1 MHAPARKLSLPRL
14 LTLYLTTMTATLT
27 SPGLTQTAQA
37 SDTKTAKIEQN
48 QSQNQSSSHTGALS
62 SDTTV
67 HSLAH
72 MPVQE
77 VTVFKD
83 GHALLIHEG
92 LMPLTA
98 SGDVV
103 LEDLPKPV
111 LGTFFPYS
119 MEPQAKL
126 GSVTSGR
133 RKITNSQTALTLPE
147 LIAANAGAMVRI
159 DELIGVGE
167 KAKLVSYDAKII
179 GIPTRSA
186 EELARAGQERL
197 DPTLILPQK
206 SSLVKLKT
214 DTGTTYIPIDRIQT
228 LSFKSEPDAQLKD
241 EYIRNTL
248 TMALDWQKRG
258 NTKARVGMMYLEKGI
273 RWIPNYKVTIDG
285 QGHAKVK
292 LQATIVND
300 LTDLK
305 DVNCNLVVG
314 VPSFAF
320 KGDIDPISLS
330 ETLAHVASYAAQDS
344 RLRNSFSNAI
354 MSQSVGYASDKD
366 EEKTGAAQTSSESS
380 KNEDLFVFNLKH
392 LTLKKGERMVVPV
405 QEYTVDYKD
414 LYTFDLAIAPPPEV
428 QSQNN
433 HMVNSGKSDE
443 QKLADSNKIIHKIRL
458 FNSSKQPFTT
468 APALIVVT
476 GTSRELSREPSRNPG
491 SKPSNWGNDGEVLA
505 QGMMTYASPGSNADL
520 TLTNAVDIKAKKE
533 EKETS
538 RTADAV
544 TWQDYKYARVNLAGT
559 ITLTNYMNKPV
570 TVEITRKVLGRLD
583 SVSKG
588 GIMTMTNTIDE
599 IRGSDLPPWWGY
611 FSWPGWWSY
620 MNGIGKFT
628 FTETIQPGKSINVD
642 YGWHYFWR

>member
-1 MHAPARKLSLPRL
+1 MHTPAKKRSLPRL
-14 LTLYLTTMTATLT
+14 LTLYLTTVTATLT
-27 SPGLTQTAQA
+27 SPGLTLTARA
-37 SDTKTAKIEQN
+37 SDVKTAKIEQS
-48 QSQNQSSSHTGALS
+48 QSQSQSSSQTGALS
-62 SDTTV
+62 SDEAV

-72 MPVQE
+72 MPVKE

-126 GSVTSGR
+126 DSVTAGR
-133 RKITNSQTALTLPE
+133 RKITSSQTALTLPE
-147 LIAANAGAMVRI
+147 LIAANVGALVHI

-167 KAKLVSYDAKII
+167 NAKLVSYDAKII

-197 DPTLILPQK
+197 DSALILPQK
-206 SSLVKLKT
+206 SNLVKLRT
-214 DTGTTYIPIDRIQT
+214 DTGISYVAIDRIQT

-248 TMALDWQKRG
+248 TMALGWQNRR
-258 NTKARVGMMYLEKGI
+258 NTKAKVGMMYLEKGI

-292 LQATIVND
+292 LQATLVND

-320 KGDIDPISLS
+320 KGDVDPISLS
-330 ETLAHVASYAAQDS
+330 ETLAHIASYSAQDS
-344 RLRNSFSNAI
+344 RLRNSFSNSI
-354 MSQSVGYASDKD
+354 MSQSVGYARDKD

-405 QEYTVDYKD
+405 QEYTVEYKD

-433 HMVNSGKSDE
+433 HINNSGQRDE
-443 QKLADSNKIIHKIRL
+443 QKLADSNKVIHKIRL

-468 APALIVVT
+468 APALIVVAD
-476 GTSRELSREPSRNPG
+476 TSSNPG
-491 SKPSNWGNDGEVLA
+491 SKSSSKQSNLTNDGEVLA

-533 EKETS
+533 ERETS
-538 RTADAV
+538 RTPDAV

-583 SVSKG
+583 NVSKG

-599 IRGSDLPPWWGY
+599 MKSSDLPPWWGY

-628 FTETIQPGKSINVD
+628 FNETIQPGKSINVD

>member
-1 MHAPARKLSLPRL
+1 MHSPARKLSLPRL
-14 LTLYLTTMTATLT
+14 LSIYLTALTATMTCPAF
-27 SPGLTQTAQA
+27 
-37 SDTKTAKIEQN
+37 
-48 QSQNQSSSHTGALS
+48 S
-62 SDTTV
+62 SDATV

-72 MPVQE
+72 MPVKE

-126 GSVTSGR
+126 GSVTAGR

-147 LIAANAGAMVRI
+147 LIAANAGALVRI

-167 KAKLVSYDAKII
+167 NAKLVSYDAKII

-186 EELARAGQERL
+186 EEQARAGQERL
-197 DPTLILPQK
+197 DSTLILPQK
-206 SSLVKLKT
+206 SNLVKLKT
-214 DTGTTYIPIDRIQT
+214 DTGISYVPIDRIQT

-248 TMALDWQKRG
+248 TMALDWQKSG
-258 NTKARVGMMYLEKGI
+258 TTKAQVGMMYLEKGI
-273 RWIPNYKVTIDG
+273 RWIPNYKITIDG

-292 LQATIVND
+292 LQATLVND

-320 KGDIDPISLS
+320 KGDVDPISLS
-330 ETLAHVASYAAQDS
+330 ETLAQVASYAAQDS
-344 RLRNSFSNAI
+344 RLRNKFSNAI
-354 MSQSVGYASDKD
+354 MSQSVGYARDSDG
-366 EEKTGAAQTSSESS
+366 ERAATPQTNTEST

-433 HMVNSGKSDE
+433 HNLNSGKSDE
-443 QKLADSNKIIHKIRL
+443 QKLADSNKVIHKIRL

-468 APALIVVT
+468 APALIVVAD
-476 GTSRELSREPSRNPG
+476 TSNSSIN
-491 SKPSNWGNDGEVLA
+491 KPSNWANDGEVLA

-588 GIMTMTNTIDE
+588 GVMTMTNTIDE

>member
-1 MHAPARKLSLPRL
+1 MRQKMKTPARKRSLPRL
-14 LTLYLTTMTATLT
+14 LTLYLTTVTTALT
-27 SPGLTQTAQA
+27 SPGLTLATRA
-37 SDTKTAKIEQN
+37 SDIKTAKIEQN
-48 QSQNQSSSHTGALS
+48 QNQNQSSSQTGALS
-62 SDTTV
+62 NDAAV

-72 MPVQE
+72 MPVKE

-126 GSVTSGR
+126 DSVTAGR
-133 RKITNSQTALTLPE
+133 RKITTSQTALTLPE
-147 LIAANAGAMVRI
+147 LIAANAGAMVHI
-159 DELIGVGE
+159 DELVGVGE
-167 KAKLVSYDAKII
+167 NAKLVSYDAKII

-197 DPTLILPQK
+197 DSALILPQK
-206 SSLVKLKT
+206 SNLVKLKT
-214 DTGTTYIPIDRIQT
+214 DTGISYVAIDRIQT

-248 TMALDWQKRG
+248 TMALDWQKNR
-258 NTKARVGMMYLEKGI
+258 NTKAKVGMMYLEKGI

-285 QGHAKVK
+285 HGHAKVK
-292 LQATIVND
+292 LQATLVND

-320 KGDIDPISLS
+320 KGDVDPISLS
-330 ETLAHVASYAAQDS
+330 ETLAHVASSAAQDS
-344 RLRNSFSNAI
+344 RLRNSFSNSI
-354 MSQSVGYASDKD
+354 MSQSVGYARDKD
-366 EEKTGAAQTSSESS
+366 EEIGAAGQVKTESS

-405 QEYTVDYKD
+405 QEYAVEYKD

-433 HMVNSGKSDE
+433 HINNSGQSDE
-443 QKLADSNKIIHKIRL
+443 QKLADSNKVIHKIRL
-458 FNSSKQPFTT
+458 FNSSQQPFTT
-468 APALIVVT
+468 APALIVVAD
-476 GTSRELSREPSRNPG
+476 TSNKPD
-491 SKPSNWGNDGEVLA
+491 SKQGNLVNDGEVLA

-538 RTADAV
+538 RTPDAV

-583 SVSKG
+583 NVSKG
-588 GIMTMTNTIDE
+588 GIMSMTNTIDE
-599 IRGSDLPPWWGY
+599 IKGNDLPPWWGY

>member
-1 MHAPARKLSLPRL
+1 MNPSSRPRSLPCL
-14 LTLYLTTMTATLT
+14 LALYLTTTAATFAT
-27 SPGLTQTAQA
+27 PGLTPAA
-37 SDTKTAKIEQN
+37 RAGDVKAAKIEQN
-48 QSQNQSSSHTGALS
+48 ESHPAAEALRADLKS
-62 SDTTV
+62 EQKADTV

-72 MPVQE
+72 MPVKE

-92 LMPLTA
+92 QMPLTA

-119 MEPQAKL
+119 LEPQAKL
-126 GSVTSGR
+126 TAVTAGR
-133 RKITNSQTALTLPE
+133 RKITNSQTALTVAE
-147 LIAANAGAMVRI
+147 LVAANAGALVHI

-167 KAKLVSYDAKII
+167 SAKIVSYDAKII

-186 EELARAGQERL
+186 EELARAGQESV
-197 DPTLILPQK
+197 DAALILPQK
-206 SSLVKLKT
+206 SNLVKLKT
-214 DTGTTYIPIDRIQT
+214 DTGISYVPIERIQT
-228 LSFKSEPDAQLKD
+228 LSFKTEPDGQLKD
-241 EYIRNTL
+241 EYIRNTM
-248 TMALDWQKRG
+248 TMALDWQKSG
-258 NTKARVGMMYLEKGI
+258 NSKAKVGMMYLEKGI

-292 LQATIVND
+292 LQATLVND

-320 KGDIDPISLS
+320 KGDVDPISLS
-330 ETLAHVASYAAQDS
+330 ETIAQVASYAGQDS
-344 RLRNSFSNAI
+344 RLRNSFSNSI
-354 MSQSVGYASDKD
+354 MSQSVGYARDSDDKSGD
-366 EEKTGAAQTSSESS
+366 TQTKTEST

-405 QEYTVDYKD
+405 QEYAVEYKD
-414 LYTFDLAIAPPPEV
+414 LYTLDLAFAPPPEV
-428 QSQNN
+428 QNQNS
-433 HMVNSGKSDE
+433 HVHSGQEE
-443 QKLADSNKIIHKIRL
+443 QKLTESNKVIHKIRL

-468 APALIVVT
+468 APALIVVASANNDK
-476 GTSRELSREPSRNPG
+476 GTEKNSFAS
-491 SKPSNWGNDGEVLA
+491 DGEVLA

-520 TLTNAVDIKAKKE
+520 TLTNAIDIKAKKE

-538 RTADAV
+538 RTPDAI
-544 TWQDYKYARVNLAGT
+544 TWQDNKYARVNLAGS
-559 ITLTNYMNKPV
+559 IALTNYMNKPI

-583 SVSKG
+583 SASKG
-588 GIMTMTNTIDE
+588 GSMTMTNTIDE
-599 IRGSDLPPWWGY
+599 MKGSDLPIWWGY
-611 FSWPGWWSY
+611 YSWPGWWSY

-628 FTETIQPGKSINVD
+628 FTETIQPGKTVNVD
-642 YGWHYFWR
+642 YSWHYFWR

>member
-1 MHAPARKLSLPRL
+1 MHASARKLSLPRL
-14 LTLYLTTMTATLT
+14 LTLYLTTVTATLT
-27 SPGLTQTAQA
+27 SPGLTLTAQA
-37 SDTKTAKIEQN
+37 STTKTAKIEQN
-48 QSQNQSSSHTGALS
+48 QTQNQSSSQTGALS
-62 SDTTV
+62 SDATV

-92 LMPLTA
+92 LMPLSA

-126 GSVTSGR
+126 SSVTAGR

-147 LIAANAGAMVRI
+147 LIAANAGAMVHI
-159 DELIGVGE
+159 DELIGVGAN
-167 KAKLVSYDAKII
+167 AKVVSYDAKII
-179 GIPTRSA
+179 GIPTRLA
-186 EELARAGQERL
+186 EEIARAGQERL
-197 DPTLILPQK
+197 DPSLILPQK

-214 DTGTTYIPIDRIQT
+214 DTGITYIPIDRIQT

-248 TMALDWQKRG
+248 TMVLDWQKRA
-258 NTKARVGMMYLEKGI
+258 NAEARVGMMYLEKGI

-305 DVNCNLVVG
+305 DVSCNLVVG

-320 KGDIDPISLS
+320 KGDVDPISLS
-330 ETLAHVASYAAQDS
+330 ETLAHVAFNAAQDS
-344 RLRNSFSNAI
+344 RLRNRFSNAI
-354 MSQSVGYASDKD
+354 MSQSVGYARESD
-366 EEKTGAAQTSSESS
+366 EEIASTTQASTESTR
-380 KNEDLFVFNLKH
+380 NEDLFVFNLKH

-414 LYTFDLAIAPPPEV
+414 LYTFDLAVAPPPEV

-433 HMVNSGKSDE
+433 HILNSGKTDE

-468 APALIVVT
+468 APALIVVA
-476 GTSRELSREPSRNPG
+476 EPNNKPHLSPG
-491 SKPSNWGNDGEVLA
+491 GKPNNWVNDGEVLA

-544 TWQDYKYARVNLAGT
+544 TWQDYKYARVNLAGS

-583 SVSKG
+583 HVSKG

-599 IRGSDLPPWWGY
+599 IRGSDLPPWWSY
-611 FSWPGWWSY
+611 FNWPGWWSY

-628 FTETIQPGKSINVD
+628 FTETIQPGKTVNVD

>member
-1 MHAPARKLSLPRL
+1 MKTPARKRSLPRL
-14 LTLYLTTMTATLT
+14 LTLYLTTVTTALT
-27 SPGLTQTAQA
+27 SPGLTLATRA
-37 SDTKTAKIEQN
+37 SDIKTTKIEQN
-48 QSQNQSSSHTGALS
+48 QNQNQSSSQTGTLS
-62 SDTTV
+62 NDAAV

-72 MPVQE
+72 MPVKE

-126 GSVTSGR
+126 DSVTAGR
-133 RKITNSQTALTLPE
+133 RKITTSQTALTLPE
-147 LIAANAGAMVRI
+147 LIAANAGAMVHI
-159 DELIGVGE
+159 DELVGVGE
-167 KAKLVSYDAKII
+167 NAKLVSYDAKII

-197 DPTLILPQK
+197 DSALILPQK
-206 SSLVKLKT
+206 SNLVKLKT
-214 DTGTTYIPIDRIQT
+214 DTGISYVAIDRIQT

-248 TMALDWQKRG
+248 TMALDWQKNR
-258 NTKARVGMMYLEKGI
+258 NTKAKVGMMYLEKGI

-285 QGHAKVK
+285 HGHAKVK
-292 LQATIVND
+292 LQATLVND

-320 KGDIDPISLS
+320 KGDVDPISLS
-330 ETLAHVASYAAQDS
+330 ETLAHVASSAAQDS
-344 RLRNSFSNAI
+344 RLRNSFSNSI
-354 MSQSVGYASDKD
+354 MSQSVGYARDKD
-366 EEKTGAAQTSSESS
+366 EEIGAAGQVKTESS

-405 QEYTVDYKD
+405 QEYTVEYKD

-433 HMVNSGKSDE
+433 HINNSGQSDE
-443 QKLADSNKIIHKIRL
+443 QKLADSNKVIHKIRL
-458 FNSSKQPFTT
+458 FNSSQQPFTT
-468 APALIVVT
+468 APALIVVAD
-476 GTSRELSREPSRNPG
+476 TSNKPD
-491 SKPSNWGNDGEVLA
+491 SKQGNLVNDGEVLA

-538 RTADAV
+538 RTPDAV

-583 SVSKG
+583 NVSKG
-588 GIMTMTNTIDE
+588 GIMSMTNTIDE
-599 IRGSDLPPWWGY
+599 IKGNDLPPWWGY

>member
-1 MHAPARKLSLPRL
+1 MNTPARKRSLPRL
-14 LTLYLTTMTATLT
+14 LTLYLTTTTAVLT
-27 SPGLTQTAQA
+27 SPGLTLATRA
-37 SDTKTAKIEQN
+37 SDIKTAKIEQN
-48 QSQNQSSSHTGALS
+48 QNQSSSQTGALS
-62 SDTTV
+62 NDAAV

-72 MPVQE
+72 MPVKE

-126 GSVTSGR
+126 DSVTAGR
-133 RKITNSQTALTLPE
+133 RKITTSQTALTLPE
-147 LIAANAGAMVRI
+147 LIAANAGAMVHI
-159 DELIGVGE
+159 DELVGVGE
-167 KAKLVSYDAKII
+167 NAKLVSYDAKII

-197 DPTLILPQK
+197 DPALILPQK
-206 SSLVKLKT
+206 SNLVKLKT
-214 DTGTTYIPIDRIQT
+214 DTGISYVAIDRIQT

-248 TMALDWQKRG
+248 TMALDWQKNR
-258 NTKARVGMMYLEKGI
+258 NTKAKVGMMYLEKGI

-285 QGHAKVK
+285 HGHAKVK
-292 LQATIVND
+292 LQATLVND

-320 KGDIDPISLS
+320 KGDVDPISLS
-330 ETLAHVASYAAQDS
+330 ETLAHVASSAAQDS
-344 RLRNSFSNAI
+344 RLRNSFSNSI
-354 MSQSVGYASDKD
+354 MSQSVGYARDKD
-366 EEKTGAAQTSSESS
+366 EEIGAAGQVKTESS

-405 QEYTVDYKD
+405 QEYTVEYKD

-428 QSQNN
+428 QAQNN
-433 HMVNSGKSDE
+433 RINNSGQSDE
-443 QKLADSNKIIHKIRL
+443 QKLADSNKVIHKIRL
-458 FNSSKQPFTT
+458 FNSSQQPFTT
-468 APALIVVT
+468 APALIVVAD
-476 GTSRELSREPSRNPG
+476 TSNKPD
-491 SKPSNWGNDGEVLA
+491 SKQGNLANDGEVLA

-520 TLTNAVDIKAKKE
+520 TVTNAVDIKAKKE

-538 RTADAV
+538 RTPDAV

-559 ITLTNYMNKPV
+559 ITLTNYMSKPV

-583 SVSKG
+583 NVSKG
-588 GIMTMTNTIDE
+588 GIMSMTNTIDE
-599 IRGSDLPPWWGY
+599 IKGNDLPPWWGY

>member
-1 MHAPARKLSLPRL
+1 MKTPARKRSLPRL
-14 LTLYLTTMTATLT
+14 LTLYLTTVTTALT
-27 SPGLTQTAQA
+27 SPGLTLATRA
-37 SDTKTAKIEQN
+37 SDIKTAKIEQN
-48 QSQNQSSSHTGALS
+48 QNQNQSSSQTGALS
-62 SDTTV
+62 NDAAV

-72 MPVQE
+72 MPVKE

-126 GSVTSGR
+126 DSVTAGR
-133 RKITNSQTALTLPE
+133 RKITTSQTALTLPE
-147 LIAANAGAMVRI
+147 LIAANAGAMVHI
-159 DELIGVGE
+159 DELVGVGE
-167 KAKLVSYDAKII
+167 NAKLVSYDAKII

-197 DPTLILPQK
+197 DSALILPQK
-206 SSLVKLKT
+206 SNLVKLKT
-214 DTGTTYIPIDRIQT
+214 DTGISYVAIDRIQT

-248 TMALDWQKRG
+248 TMALDWQKNR
-258 NTKARVGMMYLEKGI
+258 NTKAKVGMMYLEKGI

-285 QGHAKVK
+285 HGHAKVK
-292 LQATIVND
+292 LQATLVND

-320 KGDIDPISLS
+320 KGDVDPISLS
-330 ETLAHVASYAAQDS
+330 ETLAHVASSAAQDS
-344 RLRNSFSNAI
+344 RLRNSFSNSI
-354 MSQSVGYASDKD
+354 MSQSVGYARDKD
-366 EEKTGAAQTSSESS
+366 EEIGAAGQVKTESS

-405 QEYTVDYKD
+405 QEYAVEYKD

-433 HMVNSGKSDE
+433 HINNSGQSDE
-443 QKLADSNKIIHKIRL
+443 QKLADSNKVIHKIRL
-458 FNSSKQPFTT
+458 FNSSQQPFTT
-468 APALIVVT
+468 APALIVVAD
-476 GTSRELSREPSRNPG
+476 TSNKPD
-491 SKPSNWGNDGEVLA
+491 SKQGNLVNDGEVLA

-538 RTADAV
+538 RTPDAV

-583 SVSKG
+583 NVSKG
-588 GIMTMTNTIDE
+588 GIMSMTNTIDE
-599 IRGSDLPPWWGY
+599 IKGNDLPPWWGY

>member
-1 MHAPARKLSLPRL
+1 MNTLARKRSLTRL
-14 LTLYLTTMTATLT
+14 LALYLTTVTAALT
-27 SPGLTQTAQA
+27 SPGLTLATRA
-37 SDTKTAKIEQN
+37 SDIKTAKIEQN
-48 QSQNQSSSHTGALS
+48 QSQMSSETGALS
-62 SDTTV
+62 SDEAV

-72 MPVQE
+72 MPVKE

-119 MEPQAKL
+119 LEPQAKL
-126 GSVTSGR
+126 NSVTAGR

-147 LIAANAGAMVRI
+147 LIAANAGAMVHI

-167 KAKLVSYDAKII
+167 NAKLVSYDAKII

-197 DPTLILPQK
+197 DSALILPQK
-206 SSLVKLKT
+206 SNLVKLKT
-214 DTGTTYIPIDRIQT
+214 DTGISYIAIDRIQT

-241 EYIRNTL
+241 QYIRNTL
-248 TMALDWQKRG
+248 TMALDWQKNR
-258 NTKARVGMMYLEKGI
+258 NTKAKVGMMYLEKGI

-292 LQATIVND
+292 LQATLVND

-320 KGDIDPISLS
+320 KGDVDPISLS
-330 ETLAHVASYAAQDS
+330 ETLAQVASYAAQHS

-354 MSQSVGYASDKD
+354 MSQSVGYARDSD
-366 EEKTGAAQTSSESS
+366 EEKAGAAQTSTESS

-405 QEYTVDYKD
+405 QEYTVEYKD

-428 QSQNN
+428 QAQNN
-433 HMVNSGKSDE
+433 HINNSGQSDE
-443 QKLADSNKIIHKIRL
+443 QKLADSNKVIHKIRL
-458 FNSSKQPFTT
+458 FNSSQQPFTT
-468 APALIVVT
+468 APALVVVAD
-476 GTSRELSREPSRNPG
+476 PVN
-491 SKPSNWGNDGEVLA
+491 KKSNLANDGEVLA

-538 RTADAV
+538 RTPDSV

-583 SVSKG
+583 NVSKG
-588 GIMTMTNTIDE
+588 GVMTMTNTIDE
-599 IRGSDLPPWWGY
+599 MKSSDLPPWWGY

-628 FTETIQPGKSINVD
+628 FSETIQPGKSINVN

>member
-1 MHAPARKLSLPRL
+1 MQTPARKLSLSKL
-14 LTLYLTTMTATLT
+14 LTLYLTTVAATLT
-27 SPGLTQTAQA
+27 SPELTLAALA
-37 SDTKTAKIEQN
+37 SYVKTAKIVQTQDQILS
-48 QSQNQSSSHTGALS
+48 QSQGQSQTGELS
-62 SDTTV
+62 SDAAV

-72 MPVQE
+72 MPVRE
-77 VTVFKD
+77 VTIFKD
-83 GHALLIHEG
+83 GHALLVHEG

-126 GSVTSGR
+126 NSVTAGR

-147 LIAANAGAMVRI
+147 LIAANSGAMVHI

-167 KAKLVSYDAKII
+167 NAKLASYDAKII

-186 EELARAGQERL
+186 EELAKAGQERADAAL
-197 DPTLILPQK
+197 LLPQK
-206 SSLVKLKT
+206 SNLVKLKT
-214 DTGTTYIPIDRIQT
+214 DTGISYVPIDRIQT

-248 TMALDWQKRG
+248 TMALDWQKSG
-258 NTKARVGMMYLEKGI
+258 NTKAKVGMMYLEKGI

-285 QGHAKVK
+285 QGKAKVQ
-292 LQATIVND
+292 LQATLVND

-320 KGDIDPISLS
+320 KGDVDPISLS
-330 ETLAHVASYAAQDS
+330 ETLAQVASYAGQDS
-344 RLRNSFSNAI
+344 RFRNKFSNAI
-354 MSQSVGYASDKD
+354 MSQSVGYARDSDDAKS
-366 EEKTGAAQTSSESS
+366 ESAPTSTESS

-392 LTLKKGERMVVPV
+392 LSLKKGERMVVPV
-405 QEYTVDYKD
+405 QEYSVEYKD
-414 LYTFDLAIAPPPEV
+414 LYAFDLAVAPPPEV
-428 QSQNN
+428 QSQSG
-433 HMVNSGKSDE
+433 HINSGQTEE
-443 QKLADSNKIIHKIRL
+443 QRLADSNKVIHKIRL

-468 APALIVVT
+468 APALIVVAEQNANNNKNNN
-476 GTSRELSREPSRNPG
+476 RA
-491 SKPSNWGNDGEVLA
+491 NDGEVLA

-520 TLTNAVDIKAKKE
+520 TLTNAVDIKAKKD

-538 RTADAV
+538 RTPDAV

-583 SVSKG
+583 NVSKG

-599 IRGSDLPPWWGY
+599 MRSSELPPWWGY
-611 FSWPGWWSY
+611 FNWPGWWSY

-628 FTETIQPGKSINVD
+628 FSETIQPGKSINVD

>member
-1 MHAPARKLSLPRL
+1 MHPSARKLSLPRL
-14 LTLYLTTMTATLT
+14 LTLYLTTVTATLT
-27 SPGLTQTAQA
+27 SPGLTLTVQA
-37 SDTKTAKIEQN
+37 STTKTAKIEQN
-48 QSQNQSSSHTGALS
+48 QTQNQSSSQTGALS
-62 SDTTV
+62 SDATV
-67 HSLAH
+67 NSLAH

-126 GSVTSGR
+126 SSVTAGR
-133 RKITNSQTALTLPE
+133 RKITNRQTALTLPE
-147 LIAANAGAMVRI
+147 LIAANAGAMVHI

-167 KAKLVSYDAKII
+167 NAKLVSYDAKII

-186 EELARAGQERL
+186 EELARAGQERVDSSL
-197 DPTLILPQK
+197 VLPQK

-228 LSFKSEPDAQLKD
+228 LSFKSEPDSHLKD
-241 EYIRNTL
+241 EYIRHTL
-248 TMALDWQKRG
+248 TMALDWQKSA

-320 KGDIDPISLS
+320 KGDVDPISLS
-330 ETLAHVASYAAQDS
+330 ETLAHVASNAAQES
-344 RLRNSFSNAI
+344 RLRNRFSNAI
-354 MSQSVGYASDKD
+354 MSQAVGYTRESD
-366 EEKTGAAQTSSESS
+366 EESTTTTQASTEST

-392 LTLKKGERMVVPV
+392 LTLKKGERMIVPV

-433 HMVNSGKSDE
+433 HILNSGKTDE
-443 QKLADSNKIIHKIRL
+443 QKFIDSNKIIHKIRL

-468 APALIVVT
+468 APALIVVADT
-476 GTSRELSREPSRNPG
+476 NSSPNRNPG
-491 SKPSNWGNDGEVLA
+491 GIPNNWGKDGEVLA

-533 EKETS
+533 ERETS

-559 ITLTNYMNKPV
+559 ITLTNYMTKPV

-583 SVSKG
+583 NVSKG

-599 IRGSDLPPWWGY
+599 IRNSDLPPWWGY
-611 FSWPGWWSY
+611 FNWPGWWSY

-628 FTETIQPGKSINVD
+628 FTETIQPGKTINVD

>member
-1 MHAPARKLSLPRL
+1 MKTPARKRSLPRL
-14 LTLYLTTMTATLT
+14 LTLYLTTVTTALT
-27 SPGLTQTAQA
+27 SPGLTLATRA
-37 SDTKTAKIEQN
+37 SDIKTAKIEQN
-48 QSQNQSSSHTGALS
+48 QNQNQSSSQTGTLS
-62 SDTTV
+62 NDAAV

-72 MPVQE
+72 MPVKE

-126 GSVTSGR
+126 DSVTAGR
-133 RKITNSQTALTLPE
+133 RKITTSQTALTLPE
-147 LIAANAGAMVRI
+147 LIAANAGAMVHI
-159 DELIGVGE
+159 DELVGVGE
-167 KAKLVSYDAKII
+167 NAKLVSYDAKII

-197 DPTLILPQK
+197 DSALILPQK
-206 SSLVKLKT
+206 SNLVKLKT
-214 DTGTTYIPIDRIQT
+214 DTGISYVAIDRIQT

-248 TMALDWQKRG
+248 TMALDWQKNR
-258 NTKARVGMMYLEKGI
+258 NTKAKVGMMYLEKGI

-285 QGHAKVK
+285 HGHAKVK
-292 LQATIVND
+292 LQATLVND

-320 KGDIDPISLS
+320 KGDVDPISLS
-330 ETLAHVASYAAQDS
+330 ETLAHVASSAAQDS
-344 RLRNSFSNAI
+344 RLRNSFSNSI
-354 MSQSVGYASDKD
+354 MSQSVGYARDKD
-366 EEKTGAAQTSSESS
+366 EEIGAAGQVKTESS

-405 QEYTVDYKD
+405 QEYTVEYKD

-433 HMVNSGKSDE
+433 HINNSGQSDE
-443 QKLADSNKIIHKIRL
+443 QKLADSNKVIHKIRL
-458 FNSSKQPFTT
+458 FNSSQQPFTT
-468 APALIVVT
+468 APALIVVAD
-476 GTSRELSREPSRNPG
+476 TSNKPD
-491 SKPSNWGNDGEVLA
+491 SKQGNLVNDGEVLA

-538 RTADAV
+538 RTPDAV

-583 SVSKG
+583 NVSKG
-588 GIMTMTNTIDE
+588 GIMSMTNTIDE
-599 IRGSDLPPWWGY
+599 IKGNDLPPWWGY

>member
-1 MHAPARKLSLPRL
+1 MQTQARKLTLSNL
-14 LTLYLTTMTATLT
+14 LTLYLTTVAATLT
-27 SPGLTQTAQA
+27 SPELTLAA
-37 SDTKTAKIEQN
+37 RANEVKTAKIEQT
-48 QSQNQSSSHTGALS
+48 QSQSQTGELS
-62 SDTTV
+62 SDAAV

-72 MPVQE
+72 MPVRE
-77 VTVFKD
+77 VTIFKD
-83 GHALLIHEG
+83 GHALLVHEG
-92 LMPLTA
+92 LMPLTTG
-98 SGDVV
+98 GDVV

-119 MEPQAKL
+119 LEPQAKL
-126 GSVTSGR
+126 NSVTAGR

-159 DELIGVGE
+159 DEVIGVGAN
-167 KAKLVSYDAKII
+167 AKLASYDAKII

-186 EELARAGQERL
+186 EELAKAGQERADAAL
-197 DPTLILPQK
+197 LLPQK
-206 SSLVKLKT
+206 SNLVKLKT
-214 DTGTTYIPIDRIQT
+214 ETGISYVAIDRIQT

-248 TMALDWQKRG
+248 TMALDWQKSG
-258 NTKARVGMMYLEKGI
+258 NTKAKVGMMYLEKGI

-285 QGHAKVK
+285 QGKAKVQ
-292 LQATIVND
+292 LQATLVND

-330 ETLAHVASYAAQDS
+330 ETLAQVASYAGQDS
-344 RLRNSFSNAI
+344 RLRNRFSNAI
-354 MSQSVGYASDKD
+354 MSQSVGYARDSDDAKN
-366 EEKTGAAQTSSESS
+366 EAAPTSTESS

-392 LTLKKGERMVVPV
+392 LSLKKGERMVVPV
-405 QEYTVDYKD
+405 QEYSVEYKD
-414 LYTFDLAIAPPPEV
+414 LYAFELAVAPPPEV
-428 QSQNN
+428 QSQGSHINA
-433 HMVNSGKSDE
+433 GQTEE
-443 QKLADSNKIIHKIRL
+443 QRLADSNKVIHKIRL

-468 APALIVVT
+468 APALIVVAEPNAKNNNR
-476 GTSRELSREPSRNPG
+476 TS
-491 SKPSNWGNDGEVLA
+491 DGEVLA

-520 TLTNAVDIKAKKE
+520 TLTNAVDIKAKKD

-538 RTADAV
+538 RTPDAV

-583 SVSKG
+583 NVSKG

-599 IRGSDLPPWWGY
+599 MRGSDLPPWWGY
-611 FSWPGWWSY
+611 FNWPGWWSY

-628 FTETIQPGKSINVD
+628 FCETIQPGKSINVE

>member
-1 MHAPARKLSLPRL
+1 MKTPARKRSLPRL
-14 LTLYLTTMTATLT
+14 LTLYLTTTTTAALT
-27 SPGLTQTAQA
+27 SPGLTLATRA
-37 SDTKTAKIEQN
+37 SDIKTAKIEQN
-48 QSQNQSSSHTGALS
+48 QNQNQSSSQTGALRN
-62 SDTTV
+62 DAAV

-72 MPVQE
+72 MPVKE

-126 GSVTSGR
+126 DSVTAGR
-133 RKITNSQTALTLPE
+133 RKITTSQTALTLPE
-147 LIAANAGAMVRI
+147 LISANAGAMVHI
-159 DELIGVGE
+159 DELVGVGE
-167 KAKLVSYDAKII
+167 NAKLVSYDAKII

-197 DPTLILPQK
+197 DSALILPQK
-206 SSLVKLKT
+206 SNLVKLKT
-214 DTGTTYIPIDRIQT
+214 DTGISYVAIDRIQT

-248 TMALDWQKRG
+248 TMALDWQKNR
-258 NTKARVGMMYLEKGI
+258 NTKAKVGMMYLEKGI

-285 QGHAKVK
+285 HGHAKVK
-292 LQATIVND
+292 LQATLVND

-320 KGDIDPISLS
+320 KGDVDPISLS
-330 ETLAHVASYAAQDS
+330 ETLAHVASYTAQDS
-344 RLRNSFSNAI
+344 RLRNSFSNSI
-354 MSQSVGYASDKD
+354 MSQSVGYARDKD
-366 EEKTGAAQTSSESS
+366 EEKTGAAQTNSESN

-392 LTLKKGERMVVPV
+392 LTLKRGERMVVPV
-405 QEYTVDYKD
+405 QEYTVEYKD

-433 HMVNSGKSDE
+433 HINNSGQSDE
-443 QKLADSNKIIHKIRL
+443 QKLADSNKVIHKIRL
-458 FNSSKQPFTT
+458 FNSSQQPFTT
-468 APALIVVT
+468 APALIVVAD
-476 GTSRELSREPSRNPG
+476 TSNKPD
-491 SKPSNWGNDGEVLA
+491 SKQGNLANDGEVLA

-538 RTADAV
+538 RTPDAV

-559 ITLTNYMNKPV
+559 ITLTNYMSKPV

-583 SVSKG
+583 NISKG
-588 GIMTMTNTIDE
+588 GIMSMTNTIDE
-599 IRGSDLPPWWGY
+599 IKGNDLPPWWGY

-620 MNGIGKFT
+620 MNGIGKFS